1 MTSDSSNK
9 KGAQET
15 LRVAVF
21 AKGDRGFACLS
32 ALARSEFEI
41 SVVAI
46 PSTEKSRPVFAE
58 LAKQSASQFAVL
70 DDPNSIQ
77 IVSILEKGM
86 VDLAILVGYPS
97 IVRRKFLE
105 TPRLGVI
112 NLHAGKLPDYRG
124 SSPLNWAIINNED
137 KISISIIKVDEGV
150 DTGPIFAE
158 RAIEISEHMT
168 IDDVHKEANK
178 HFPPLLLQVLRGIKD
193 QSIDCAKQLE
203 ADACYYPLRFPNDGL
218 IFWDQKTAREVLNHI
233 RALTRPYPCAYTYHN
248 GKKVF
253 LISAELSKRK
263 VKGVPGRVYR
273 VSEKGLLVSAVDESI
288 WITEAEA
295 SDGRPATE
303 FVKRYDKFATVQGTV
318 EALINNQVAIN
329 SKGQ

>member
-9 KGAQET
+9 KGAPES

-21 AKGDRGFACLS
+21 AKGDRALACLS
-32 ALARSEFEI
+32 ALAKSEFEI
-41 SVVAI
+41 SAVVI
-46 PSTEKSRPVFAE
+46 PSTEKNRLIFSE
-58 LAKQSASQFAVL
+58 LAKQNAAHFAVL
-70 DDPNSIQ
+70 DDPNSSQ
-77 IVSILEKGM
+77 GVSILEEGM
-86 VDLAILVGYPS
+86 ADLAILAGYPA
-97 IVRRKFLE
+97 IVRKKFLE

-112 NLHAGKLPDYRG
+112 NLHAGKLPHYRG
-124 SSPLNWAIINNED
+124 SSPLNWAIINDED

-158 RAIEISEHMT
+158 QVIELSERMT
-168 IDDVHKEANK
+168 IDDVHQEANK
-178 HFPPLLLQVLRGIKD
+178 HFPRLLLQVLRGIEH

-203 ADACYYPLRFPNDGL
+203 VDACYYPLRFPNDGL
-218 IFWDQKTAREVLNHI
+218 IFWDQKTAREVFNYI

-263 VKGVPGRVYR
+263 FRGVPGRVYQ
-273 VSEKGLLVSAVDESI
+273 VSEKGLLVSTVDESI

-295 SDGRPATE
+295 SDGRAAAG
-303 FVKRYDKFATVQGTV
+303 FVKRYDRFATVQGTV
-318 EALINNQVAIN
+318 EALIKNEIVGNP
-329 SKGQ
+329 KGE